1 VSGGKTLG
9 VRLLQVA
16 LSICSTWWVY
26 RIGRR
31 TWGATTGLIGAT
43 LVAFYP
49 SQVAFSHLLWSET
62 LYGFLLL
69 VALDRALTA
78 VDRGTVGPAAVA
90 GLALGAAA
98 LTRSLGLAVAL
109 ATIGWMLWERR
120 DRQGVRMA
128 LVLGAGLLV
137 VVLPWSISASRQAGR
152 FVTIDTNAGFNL
164 WSGNNERIP
173 AGLQG
178 LWTVGLRPHNG
189 LDPAVVRFL
198 PDDGWRGEAAARLRA
213 AGIDDVFGPQAD
225 LWYQGQ
231 ARAEIR
237 ARPGRFLARAP
248 KKIAALWAP
257 DFFLPRHLVR
267 DWYGPLPRS
276 PVVLLV
282 LLTWAAAAV
291 ALIGGP
297 AALGLSAGSRLRSI
311 SIVWIVVYLSIH
323 AVVYGHSRM
332 HQPLIPLLLLAVAGA
347 IGGRPET
354 LQPSRLLRRGLPWA
368 ALALASWILIWPA
381 LGGQYL
387 LPGPRHAAIARG
399 LAVVRALPLPAT
411 DRLGWMLA
419 TVEASN
425 GRIER
430 ADRILR
436 ERAHADDPWSLY
448 LRATIARSAGE
459 RISLLE
465 SAVRSDPGL
474 FAAWVLLAETRA
486 AATDPDGARQAMA
499 RAAALRPWDRL
510 RR

>member
-1 VSGGKTLG
+1 
-9 VRLLQVA
+9 
-16 LSICSTWWVY
+16 
-26 RIGRR
+26 
-31 TWGATTGLIGAT
+31 LI
-43 LVAFYP
+43 
-49 SQVAFSHLLWSET
+49 
-62 LYGFLLL
+62 
-69 VALDRALTA
+69 
-78 VDRGTVGPAAVA
+78 
-90 GLALGAAA
+90 
-98 LTRSLGLAVAL
+98 
-109 ATIGWMLWERR
+109 
-120 DRQGVRMA
+120 
-128 LVLGAGLLV
+128 
-137 VVLPWSISASRQAGR
+137 
-152 FVTIDTNAGFNL
+152 
-164 WSGNNERIP
+164 
-173 AGLQG
+173 
-178 LWTVGLRPHNG
+178 
-189 LDPAVVRFL
+189 
-198 PDDGWRGEAAARLRA
+198 
-213 AGIDDVFGPQAD
+213 
-225 LWYQGQ
+225 
-231 ARAEIR
+231 
-237 ARPGRFLARAP
+237 
-248 KKIAALWAP
+248 
-257 DFFLPRHLVR
+257 
-267 DWYGPLPRS
+267 
-276 PVVLLV
+276 
-282 LLTWAAAAV
+282 TWAAAAL

-297 AALGLSAGSRLRSI
+297 AALGLLPGSRLRSI

-486 AATDPDGARQAMA
+486 AATDPDGAREAMA
-499 RAAALRPWDRL
+499 RAAALRPWDR
-510 RR
+510 RRR